1 MQKFDRLPALP
12 LITND
17 PYFSIWMP
25 GDTFTAAEAI
35 HWTGQKKPLTGHL
48 VIDGRRFLFL
58 GHSAYPAM
66 QNVDLRVT
74 PTQTQAAPTDAVS
87 GRLSASPSW
96 MPATAYIPSG
106 NTMLHCAVL

>member
-35 HWTGQKKPLTGHL
+35 HWTGQEKPLTGHL

-58 GHSAYPAM
+58 GHSA
-66 QNVDLRVT
+66 
-74 PTQTQAAPTDAVS
+74 S
-87 GRLSASPSW
+87 
-96 MPATAYIPSG
+96 IPPCKPL
-106 NTMLHCAVL
+106 TRRPPPPRPRP